1 MNDNPYSYMIDP
13 AKVHSAISVHYET
26 EKLKRIDEFNMQKQL
41 NSPIYEKLAEQ
52 NALLIKRSKDLV
64 AQNELMKK
72 QLDLEIEEKHR
83 AEKEAIKA
91 NKRNMFMAI
100 MAFASLVASI
110 VGIVVT
116 IIFNMN

>member
-1 MNDNPYSYMIDP
+1 MSDNPYSYMIDP

-41 NSPIYEKLAEQ
+41 NSPIYKKLAEQ
-52 NALLIKRSKDLV
+52 NALLVKQSKDLA

-83 AEKEAIKA
+83 AEKEVIKA
-91 NKRNMFMAI
+91 KKFNVFHAI
-100 MAFASLVASI
+100 MSFVALVVSIAS
-110 VGIVVT
+110 IVVT
-116 IIFNMN
+116 IIFSIN